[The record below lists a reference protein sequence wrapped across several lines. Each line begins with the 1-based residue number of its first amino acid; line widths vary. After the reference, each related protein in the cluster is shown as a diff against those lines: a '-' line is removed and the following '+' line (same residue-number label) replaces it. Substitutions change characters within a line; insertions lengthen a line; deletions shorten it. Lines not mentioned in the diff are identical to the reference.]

1 MKRSALPFIFLS
13 ALALTACGGNAPS
26 SQGSVAPAPLTSE
39 EGQGYDLDG
48 NVDNSNGSL
57 SYEIFVRSFY
67 DSNGDGIGDLNGV
80 KAKIP
85 YLKSLGVKTLWL
97 MPIHPSPTY
106 HGYDVSDYYGVH
118 PSYGTIDDFDS
129 LVATARANGI
139 DIMLDMVLNH
149 SSTQCSWFSESAQ
162 DYASG
167 GAGQGGK
174 ADWYVWSDT
183 PKSGYSRHSNGY
195 YYESEFDSSMPDF
208 NWDCPAMREELDNIF
223 KFWIQDHGVKGFRL
237 DAVKYYYYTRIN
249 ENIAI
254 LDFFMETARK
264 YDPSF
269 YMVGED
275 WEAKGQIISYH
286 QSKVQSFFNFFCA
299 MGGSDYQTSLVS
311 TAKGS
316 NTGER
321 FCAAV
326 ETFEGKIKAKNAEAY
341 SSYFLSNHDTDRV
354 SASIR
359 EDIDQKM
366 AFSIYGLLPGTPW
379 IYYGE
384 EIGMKGK
391 RVTSPEDYSD
401 VRRRLPMVWSQSNKT
416 GECRF
421 PETNRQDLNN
431 NAQVTLGVE
440 DRLAE
445 PDSVLN
451 HYRKVAEV
459 RNKYP
464 VFKNGVFTSL
474 VNQLN
479 AGEDE
484 THVLAYKIQ
493 DGEDYVIV
501 VTNLEATEI
510 DVTSPGTEILDSI
523 SATHL
528 VPQLNGTSLR
538 LGPKSTV
545 IMR

>member
-26 SQGSVAPAPLTSE
+26 SQGSAAPAPLTSE

-85 YLKSLGVKTLWL
+85 YLKSLGVKTVWL

-118 PSYGTIDDFDS
+118 PNYGTIDDFDS

-183 PKSGYSRHSNGY
+183 PKAGFSRHSNGY

-208 NWDCPAMREELDNIF
+208 NWDSPAMREELDNIF

-237 DAVKYYYYTRIN
+237 DAVKYYYYTRIT

-254 LDFFMETARK
+254 MDFFMETARK
-264 YDPSF
+264 YDADF

-275 WEAKGQIISYH
+275 WEAKSQIIQYH
-286 QSKVQSFFNFFCA
+286 ESKVQSFFNFFCA
-299 MGGSDYQTSLVS
+299 VGGADYQTALLG
-311 TAKGS
+311 TAKGNNIAS
-316 NTGER
+316 R
-321 FCAAV
+321 FCSAI
-326 ETFEGKIKAKNAEAY
+326 ETFEGKIKAKNPEAY
-341 SSYFLSNHDTDRV
+341 SSYFLSNHDQDR
-354 SASIR
+354 SSGFLR

-366 AFSIYGLLPGTPW
+366 GFSLYGLLPGTPW

-384 EIGMKGK
+384 EIGMKGT
-391 RVTSPEDYSD
+391 RITSPEDYSD
-401 VRRRLPMVWSQSNKT
+401 VRRRLPMVWSQNNKT
-416 GECRF
+416 GECHF

-484 THVLAYKIQ
+484 THVFAYKIQ

-501 VTNLEATEI
+501 VTNLEANEVE
-510 DVTSPGTEILDSI
+510 VTSPGTEILDSI